1 MTNTSHSQ
9 EGERHHQEWKESNDY
24 FHGIKGGDR
33 EKTREREERDRRR
46 ERRHKEV
53 SDYKSERSERE
64 RKQKDPSGHEI
75 NERIIRDKEV
85 QTLSIKLN

>member
-9 EGERHHQEWKESNDY
+9 EGERHHQERKESKDY

-33 EKTREREERDRRR
+33 EKAREREERDRRR
-46 ERRHKEV
+46 ERRHKEA
-53 SDYKSERSERE
+53 SDYKSERE
-64 RKQKDPSGHEI
+64 RKQKNSSGHEM
-75 NERIIRDKEV
+75 NERIIKDKEV